1 MQNFRGGG
9 IGEAGEA
16 TASPEFSAFTQR
28 NFKHLGYMKGEIFR
42 ASPEK
47 SLF

>member
-16 TASPEFSAFTQR
+16 TASPEF
-28 NFKHLGYMKGEIFR
+28 R
-42 ASPEK
+42 AITTEK
-47 SLF
+47 F